1 MLATNLPLPPRRL
14 QLPVALRVDLLL
26 PPSQH
31 VLRCD
36 VARSGE
42 DRIRLVGGLSAIG
55 AGLDSAKVAFSA
67 RDIVL
72 LSG

>member
-1 MLATNLPLPPRRL
+1 MCRSSGLPTTNLPLLPRRL

-36 VARSGE
+36 VAR
-42 DRIRLVGGLSAIG
+42 RAVQPN
-55 AGLDSAKVAFSA
+55 
-67 RDIVL
+67 IVVVVHVT
-72 LSG
+72 GYETPGIIER